1 MDKENAINNFYE
13 MIRHSWTYDK
23 LTDEE
28 KQQFDKT
35 LKSVQM
41 QEVLKGTYQ
50 QRWKILQ
57 AIYMAFLN
65 GCGYND
71 FNWRGEKK

>member
-13 MIRHSWTYDK
+13 MIRHSWTYGK

-41 QEVLKGTYQ
+41 QEALKGTYQ

-71 FNWRGEKK
+71 FNWREEKQ